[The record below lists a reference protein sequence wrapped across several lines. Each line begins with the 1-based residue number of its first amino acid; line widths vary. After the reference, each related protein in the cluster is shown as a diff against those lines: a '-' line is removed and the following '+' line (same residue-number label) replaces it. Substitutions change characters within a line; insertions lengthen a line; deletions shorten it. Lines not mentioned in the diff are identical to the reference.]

1 MWEHAP
7 VVFLG
12 PLNDTILYLNKS
24 KIIGNGGELSD
35 LEYLPTK
42 TEKVKYLQ
50 NAKMRSYHLL
60 GTLNNIIADSNKPK
74 IIRNG
79 RELTDLDYLLS
90 KQKIQNISK
99 TQTCEPLVSSGLVLP
114 CFFTG
119 SFFDLFIQS
128 TVFARIL
135 HS

>member
-42 TEKVKYLQ
+42 TEKEKYLQ
-50 NAKMRSYHLL
+50 NVGTHTCHL
-60 GTLNNIIADSNKPK
+60 
-74 IIRNG
+74 
-79 RELTDLDYLLS
+79 
-90 KQKIQNISK
+90 
-99 TQTCEPLVSSGLVLP
+99 SGP
-114 CFFTG
+114 FK
-119 SFFDLFIQS
+119 
-128 TVFARIL
+128 
-135 HS
+135 